1 LEDTQKELHFL
12 IPVLGTNFKENYI
25 LVPISSIIHPMFAF
39 FTSITNRNWATHF
52 YDKIMVTSETIDE
65 VDSDNEDSAYDEP
78 GDVLLDVDNSDED
91 SEEGEG
97 E

>member
-1 LEDTQKELHFL
+1 
-12 IPVLGTNFKENYI
+12 
-25 LVPISSIIHPMFAF
+25 
-39 FTSITNRNWATHF
+39 
-52 YDKIMVTSETIDE
+52 MVTSETIDE